1 MGIMDI
7 TDWLNTVQKP
17 SLSGYNN
24 AVKSHILA
32 SVWGGGGGGK
42 RHHDLPTPSP
52 CPARQCRHPP

>member
-32 SVWGGGGGGK
+32 SVWGGGGRGK
-42 RHHDLPTPSP
+42 TSP
-52 CPARQCRHPP
+52 